1 MFNTILTGAMDLTN
15 FLLCIGASLCLG
27 LLNAGTFMFRN
38 RYSAG
43 FVMTL
48 SLLSPMVA
56 VVIMLVNGNVGA
68 GVAVAGTF
76 SMIRFRSAPGTA
88 REIGSIFLS
97 VATGIACGMGYIGLA
112 VVFFVIMSVV
122 TMFLVLIRFGESEG
136 TEKELR
142 ITVPEDLEYDDMFE
156 DLFRK
161 YTKYHRIDRIK
172 TINMGTMYELRYT
185 IVLKDPKRTK
195 AFLDAIRCRNG
206 NLTVSCGSHRIEEAK
221 L

>member
-1 MFNTILTGAMDLTN
+1 MFNTILTGPMELRT
-15 FLLCIGASLCLG
+15 FLLCVGAAVCLG
-27 LLNAGTFMFRN
+27 LLNAGVFMFRN

-43 FVMTL
+43 FAMTL

-56 VVIMLVNGNVGA
+56 MVIMLVNGSVGA

-97 VATGIACGMGYIGLA
+97 VAVGIACGMGYIGLA
-112 VVFFVIMSVV
+112 AVFFTAMAVL
-122 TMFLVLIRFGESEG
+122 TLALVLLRFGESEG

-142 ITVPEDLEYDDMFE
+142 ITVPEDLEFDEMFE
-156 DLFRK
+156 DLFRE
-161 YTKYHRIDRIK
+161 YTREHRIDRIK
-172 TINMGTMYELRYT
+172 TVNMGTMYELRYT
-185 IVLKDPKRTK
+185 VVLKDPKRTK

-206 NLTVSCGSHRIEEAK
+206 NLTVSCGSRRIEEAK